1 MDAYRL
7 VDNAVVTGAVK
18 LDIVHDIE
26 NRGGSVYSKVLT
38 TDLDYNRMYDL
49 RPYFTNPNVVLYNN
63 AGWFTDII
71 NNNNKMYI
79 GGLGTAIRTE
89 DRWGDGNH
97 NRIEIETDKS
107 VKFFNG
113 LNCANDLSYLVSN
126 SSNILSYY
134 KGENIE
140 MSMQYKYAPYI
151 VLIGHALASS
161 SSPVNSGYLVS
172 YGATTR
178 KQSTTV
184 TKGSGCRQVIFVS
197 NVDTL
202 ANTTSSWLDRGYDL
216 SLISA
221 VSELPASSIKQMA
234 IGSLYNTLYI
244 PVTNNAYTMSYCKY
258 PNIPYWTNSWLFGIT
273 NDGHV
278 WNVPIRVSSIKSN
291 NDAKNTDIGKIKY
304 RGGNRSVYNVTC
316 EAYYDGY
323 NVFYRH
329 LSALVSNTR
338 FYAMTTDYKQ
348 SSKCVFV
355 KCDITT
361 NSVEHFNA
369 HGTNGVKINVETYDN
384 RILGI
389 EL

>member
-26 NRGGSVYSKVLT
+26 NRGGNEYSKVLT
-38 TDLDYNRMYDL
+38 TDLDSNRMYDL
-49 RPYFTNPNVVLYNN
+49 RHYFTNPNVVLYNN

-89 DRWGDGNH
+89 DRWGDSNH
-97 NRIEIETDKS
+97 NRIEVETDKS
-107 VKFFNG
+107 VRFFTGN
-113 LNCANDLSYLVSN
+113 NCANDLSYLVSKSVIDLMYFKGDGIE
-126 SSNILSYY
+126 SSMI
-134 KGENIE
+134 
-140 MSMQYKYAPYI
+140 YKYSPYI
-151 VLIGHALASS
+151 VLFAHVFANSNQATNASI
-161 SSPVNSGYLVS
+161 LVS
-172 YGATTR
+172 YGSTTY
-178 KQSTTV
+178 KQSNLV
-184 TKGSGCRQVIFVS
+184 VKGSGCRQVIFVS
-197 NVDTL
+197 DIATL
-202 ANTTSSWLDRGYDL
+202 GSTTGSWLDISSNMSLL
-216 SLISA
+216 SNVIA
-221 VSELPASSIKQMA
+221 VQYTNKSQA
-234 IGSLYNTLYI
+234 INVLTNTMYV
-244 PVTNNAYTMSYCKY
+244 PVKNNAYIDNNCLY
-258 PNIPYWTNSWLFGIT
+258 PDIPYWTNSWLFGIT

-278 WNVPIRVSSIKSN
+278 WNVPVRVSSIKAN
-291 NDAKNTDIGKIKY
+291 NDGKNNDIGMIKY
-304 RGGNRSVYNVTC
+304 RSGNRSVYNVTC
-316 EAYYDGY
+316 ETYYDGY

-348 SSKCVFV
+348 TSDCVFV
-355 KCDITT
+355 KCDVTT

-369 HGTNGVKINVETYDN
+369 HGTDGVKINVETYDN

>member
-7 VDNAVVTGAVK
+7 VDNTVVTGAVK

-26 NRGGSVYSKVLT
+26 NRNGNEYSKVLT
-38 TDLDYNRMYDL
+38 TDLDSNRMYDL
-49 RPYFTNPNVVLYNN
+49 RTYFTNPNVVLYNN

-71 NNNNKMYI
+71 NNNKKMYI

-89 DRWGDGNH
+89 DRYGDGSH

-107 VKFFNG
+107 VQFFNG
-113 LNCANDLSYLVSN
+113 NNCANDLSYLISKDTIFN
-126 SSNILSYY
+126 LPYY
-134 KGENIE
+134 KGNGVES
-140 MSMQYKYAPYI
+140 SMIYKYSPYI
-151 VLIGHALASS
+151 VLFAHAFA
-161 SSPVNSGYLVS
+161 NTNQATNAGILVS
-172 YGATTR
+172 YGSTTY
-178 KQSTTV
+178 KQSNTV
-184 TKGSGCRQVIFVS
+184 IKGSGCRQVIFVS
-197 NVDTL
+197 DIATL
-202 ANTTSSWLDRGYDL
+202 NSAAGSWLDTSSDMSLL
-216 SLISA
+216 SNVIA
-221 VSELPASSIKQMA
+221 VQYSNKPQA
-234 IGSLYNTLYI
+234 INVLTNTMYVPVKNDAYI
-244 PVTNNAYTMSYCKY
+244 NNKCLY

-304 RGGNRSVYNVTC
+304 RVGNRSVYNVTC
-316 EAYYDGY
+316 EAYYDGF

-338 FYAMTTDYKQ
+338 FYAVTTTAKQ
-348 SSKCVFV
+348 SESCVFV
-355 KCDITT
+355 KCDVTT